1 MADPPKFTIRR
12 ITPEEKPPSEPT
24 LPLQNQEQTPAPP
37 SPKTPIPQ
45 PSLGTST
52 GGHFRTVNSVLAF
65 IGSVFGTRL
74 SETAV
79 VRRTPQGTWWAEVA
93 VAHERIAPLIWTA
106 GGRPFVCHNQQWVAL
121 SLLGDLL
128 PDNANTEQLDVSSW
142 AIVDLAELLASA
154 SLPPSRYRGA
164 TVLDV
169 ITPGSLGRWILR
181 RAIALGLDVTLTSA
195 LQQPLNNQQ
204 QQPSD
209 VLLVQLRVIGN
220 RTILQQP
227 LNNQQQPSGVLL
239 IQLRATGNRI
249 IPAALV
255 HRLTSLPYTTVAASS
270 TDPDRGRILV
280 DVRQRLTLAPSLIEP
295 MIPQSEIWVLGTADV
310 GNWRLTTIGNQVD
323 GSLLLDAPQLPQA
336 KSPSLAK
343 AKIPAPISVQ
353 LVPRSGTGR
362 QVDAVLLDDTELSWL
377 RNLLMGRPVGEMSF
391 LLPGAG
397 YHLLTAPGGLPAQ
410 IPIGIPLV
418 CIGPGALYVEL
429 GMDFYPPLPD
439 AARQQRFQL
448 NSQTAVVVAR
458 NQTYRFNTA
467 QITAAWALWA
477 GEAPTVQQG
486 LSQQGKKLL
495 NSISQQ
501 LQPQESKKGIESI
514 FKPKQVKRVE
524 GVGLLEQ
531 AQQAELQGD
540 LAKAATMLEKAGYPG
555 QAGRLYERIAI
566 GRR

>member
-12 ITPEEKPPSEPT
+12 ITPEEKPLSEPT

-37 SPKTPIPQ
+37 SPKTPTPQ

-52 GGHFRTVNSVLAF
+52 GGHFRSVNSVLAF
-65 IGSVFGTRL
+65 LGSVFGTRL

-142 AIVDLAELLASA
+142 VIVDLAELLALA

-181 RAIALGLDVTLTSA
+181 RATALSLDVTLTSA

-204 QQPSD
+204 QQASD
-209 VLLVQLRVIGN
+209 VLLVQLQAKGN
-220 RTILQQP
+220 RTIL
-227 LNNQQQPSGVLL
+227 QPSGVLL
-239 IQLRATGNRI
+239 IQLRAKGNRI

-295 MIPQSEIWVLGTADV
+295 MIPESEIWVLGTADV

-343 AKIPAPISVQ
+343 AQIPAPISVQ
-353 LVPRSGTGR
+353 LVPRPGTGR

-377 RNLLMGRPVGEMSF
+377 RNLLMGRPVGEMAF
-391 LLPGAG
+391 LLPGPG

-410 IPIGIPLV
+410 IPLGIPLV
-418 CIGPGALYVEL
+418 CIGPGALYIEL

-439 AARQQRFQL
+439 ASRQQRFQL

-467 QITAAWALWA
+467 QIAPAWSLWV
-477 GEAPTVQQG
+477 GEAPAVQEG
-486 LSQQGKKLL
+486 LSPQGKKLL
-495 NSISQQ
+495 NNIIPQQ
-501 LQPQESKKGIESI
+501 LRQQESKKGIKGLL
-514 FKPKQVKRVE
+514 KPKQVKRVE

-540 LAKAATMLEKAGYPG
+540 LVKAAALLEKAGYPG
-555 QAGRLYERIAI
+555 QAGRLYERIAM
-566 GRR
+566 GGK